1 MNIEEWK
8 EQYGVVEE
16 PGVID
21 MDDLEEM
28 AEIKDESV
36 DEEWRR
42 ADGDSIL
49 KGDGKPERACRES
62 HPADGGR
69 IP

>member
-8 EQYGVVEE
+8 ERYGVVEE
-16 PGVID
+16 PGMID
-21 MDDLEEM
+21 MDDLEET

-42 ADGDSIL
+42 EDVDSI
-49 KGDGKPERACRES
+49 
-62 HPADGGR
+62 
-69 IP
+69 

>member
-8 EQYGVVEE
+8 DQYGVVEE

-42 ADGDSIL
+42 ADGDSI
-49 KGDGKPERACRES
+49 
-62 HPADGGR
+62 
-69 IP
+69 

>member
-1 MNIEEWK
+1 MNIEEGK

-16 PGVID
+16 PGGID

-42 ADGDSIL
+42 ADGDSI
-49 KGDGKPERACRES
+49 
-62 HPADGGR
+62 
-69 IP
+69 